1 MQQPASSRRW
11 RPPDLAPAAAEAEVE
26 AGGRRGTSDAA
37 AVASTLRLR
46 APCGLPVW
54 PLVPCGQTRWPD
66 GPSVILFGPRVGGT
80 AQFHRY
86 TAPPVKEKY
95 VCAKGK

>member
-1 MQQPASSRRW
+1 MQMLQW
-11 RPPDLAPAAAEAEVE
+11 D
-26 AGGRRGTSDAA
+26 
-37 AVASTLRLR
+37 STLR

-86 TAPPVKEKY
+86 TAPPVHVRAMYCDYLCLY
-95 VCAKGK
+95 VSEGL